1 MADNQSMN
9 ATLEAV
15 FKNLCPNCSGDI
27 SSIRLIKGLP
37 CEKCLSEEIDG
48 KGALCRLS
56 NLEGLKE
63 FCNLNQ
69 EYTEWEETFKKYVG
83 FEPWELQKFW
93 AKKLLLK
100 RSFALLAPT
109 GIGKTSWG
117 FASAIYFAKHNKKS
131 YIVLPTRLLLL
142 QSYEK
147 LKGKVPDK
155 DLLVIGI
162 EESKKEK
169 DQNKERLAN
178 GQFKVLVTTSMF
190 LYKNVDLIPRDF
202 SFIFVDDVDS
212 FLKTAKNIDK
222 ALYLLGFEPRDIE
235 LAMKYIRM
243 RRNITEE
250 NTEEI
255 NSLREQVRRISKKA
269 KGVMVVSSA
278 TSNPKSERIKLF
290 KELLAFDVGRPVFYL
305 RNVEDIYEHVGPDQA
320 KLESVLVEKIKQFGD
335 GGLVFVSSD
344 YGKEKVDELKALFQR
359 FGITSE
365 SYENF
370 SEEILEKYK
379 NKEIQVLIGI
389 SSYRNP
395 LARGLDLP
403 EIIRYAVF
411 YGVPKI
417 VVSLDL
423 EGNVKHILLALS
435 TLRPL
440 IARDRELENWT
451 PTVDRWM
458 KELSKLGNIANPPK
472 ERVEKLREEI
482 KNFILSEKV
491 ASKIKSADDI
501 SLRQEDGKWY
511 LVVADVT
518 GYLQASGRTS
528 RLFVGGISKGLSYLL
543 VDDKKVFNNLIRKL
557 RWWFSSDV
565 VFKDA
570 QSVDLESIIEQINS
584 DRERVRKKEGRR
596 DDFLKPVLVIVE
608 SPHKARTIAN
618 FFGKPISRSLEGHEL
633 YEVITEDKYV
643 VITASFGHVFDLN
656 KEEGYFGVLENASN
670 GRVKYVP
677 IYETIEGKENIV
689 DAIREASK
697 EFEQILIATDPD
709 TEGEKISWDLK
720 NLCSVYAM
728 NIKRMEFHEVTK
740 RAILNALREHRDVDE
755 DLVKAQVVRRIS
767 DRWVGFELSQLLQK
781 TFGRSNLSAGRVQ
794 TPVLGWVIE
803 RAKES
808 QQKKYLVTISK
819 DGLELKF
826 EFENKEEAERFYNEI
841 KTAEVIKGEEKT
853 IEKAPLP
860 PYTTDVI
867 LKDASEKY
875 RLSVSRTMEVLQDL
889 FERGFI
895 TYHRTDSTRVSD
907 FGINVAKEYIS
918 ENFGE
923 TFFKPRTWGEGGA
936 HECIRPTRALD
947 IEDIKSMIYSGE
959 LEGFTKDHIAIY
971 DLIFKRFIASQMK
984 NVILKGYD
992 VTFKV
997 VNKTQ
1002 EMEVYEDIVE
1012 EGFNKFFPIK
1022 LVKVP
1027 EGSID
1032 VSNNKFIRA
1041 VPKVYPFTQ
1050 GSLVEEMK
1058 KRGLGRPST
1067 YATIVSRLLE
1077 RGYVIERNGFLLPTP
1092 LGERVYQFFNS
1103 DKEKFKFVS
1112 ENFTRE
1118 LEKLMDKVE
1127 TAQANYQ
1134 EILRSLKA
1142 ELEKI

>member
-1 MADNQSMN
+1 MDIVTQQPT
-9 ATLEAV
+9 TLEAI
-15 FKNLCPNCSGDI
+15 FKQLCPNCGGDI
-27 SSIRLIKGLP
+27 SSTRLVKGLP
-37 CEKCLSEEIDG
+37 CENCLKEDIEG
-48 KGALCRLS
+48 KEALCRLS
-56 NLEGLKE
+56 NLKGLKG
-63 FCNLNQ
+63 FCNLNE
-69 EYTEWEETFKKYVG
+69 EYEEWEKTFRKYVG

-117 FASAIYFAKHNKKS
+117 FASAIYFAKHNKKT
-131 YIVLPTRLLLL
+131 YIILPTKLLVL

-147 LKGKVPDK
+147 LKDK
-155 DLLVIGI
+155 LPAEDLLVIGI

-178 GQFKVLVTTSMF
+178 GQFKILVTTSMF

-235 LAMKYIRM
+235 LTMKYIRM
-243 RRNITEE
+243 RRNVTEE
-250 NTEEI
+250 NAEEI
-255 NSLREQVRRISKKA
+255 NSLREQVKRISKKA

-278 TSNPKSERIKLF
+278 TSNPKSERIRLF
-290 KELLAFDVGRPVFYL
+290 KELLSFDVGRPVFYL
-305 RNVEDIYEHVGPDQA
+305 RNVEDVYEDVGA
-320 KLESVLVEKIKQFGD
+320 KQTILDSMLVEKVKQFGD

-344 YGKEKVDELKALFQR
+344 YGKEKVDELKELLNKH
-359 FGITSE
+359 GISSE

-370 SEEILEKYK
+370 SEEVLERYK
-379 NKEIQVLIGI
+379 NREIQVLIGI

-395 LARGLDLP
+395 LARGLDIP
-403 EIIRYAVF
+403 EVIRYAIF

-423 EGNVKHILLALS
+423 EGNVKHILLAIS

-440 IARDRELENWT
+440 IARDKELEKWT
-451 PTVDRWM
+451 PTIDKWM
-458 KELSKLGNIANPPK
+458 KELTKLGNIANPPK
-472 ERVEKLREEI
+472 DRVEQLREEI
-482 KNFILSEKV
+482 KRFILSEEIIK
-491 ASKIKSADDI
+491 KINSADDVT
-501 SLRQEDGKWY
+501 LRQEDGKWY

-528 RLFVGGISKGLSYLL
+528 RLFVGGITKGLSYVL

-565 VFKDA
+565 VFKQA
-570 QSVDLESIIEQINS
+570 QSVDFGALMEEIDN
-584 DRERVRKKEGRR
+584 DRERVRRKEGRR

-656 KEEGYFGVLENASN
+656 KEVGYYGVLESSNN
-670 GRVKYVP
+670 GRGKYVP
-677 IYETIEGKENIV
+677 VYETIEGKESIV
-689 DAIREASK
+689 NAIREASK

-720 NLCSVYAM
+720 NLCSVYAK

-740 RAILNALREHRDVDE
+740 RAILNALREHREVDE
-755 DLVKAQVVRRIS
+755 NLVKAQVVRRIS
-767 DRWVGFELSQLLQK
+767 DRWVGFELSQLIQRL
-781 TFGRSNLSAGRVQ
+781 FGRSNLSAGRVQ

-808 QQKKYLVTISK
+808 QQKKYVVTISK
-819 DGLELKF
+819 DGLDLKF
-826 EFENKEEAERFYNEI
+826 EFEEKYEAEKFFNEI
-841 KTAEVIKGEEKT
+841 KVVKVTKGEEKR
-853 IEKAPLP
+853 IEKSPLP
-860 PYTTDVI
+860 PYTTDVV

-875 RLSVSRTMEVLQDL
+875 KLSVSRTMEVLQDL

-907 FGINVAKEYIS
+907 FGMNVAKEYIS
-918 ENFGE
+918 ETFGE
-923 TFFKPRTWGEGGA
+923 EFFKPRTWGEGGA

-947 IEDIKSMIYSGE
+947 IEDIKAMIYSGE

-984 NVILKGYD
+984 NVVLKGYD
-992 VTFKV
+992 VKFEV
-997 VNKTQ
+997 VDKTQ
-1002 EMEVYEDIVE
+1002 EVEVYEEIIE
-1012 EGFNKFFPIK
+1012 EGFNKVFPIK
-1022 LVKVP
+1022 LVRIP
-1027 EGSID
+1027 QGTIE
-1032 VSNNKFIRA
+1032 VSANKFMRA
-1041 VPKVYPFTQ
+1041 IPKVYPFTQ

-1077 RGYVIERNGFLLPTP
+1077 RGYVIERNGYLLPTT
-1092 LGERVYQFFNS
+1092 LGEKVYNFFNS
-1103 DKEKFKFVS
+1103 DREKFKFVS
-1112 ENFTRE
+1112 EDFTRE
-1118 LEKLMDKVE
+1118 LEVLMDKVE
-1127 TAQANYQ
+1127 SGEEDYQ
-1134 EILRSLKA
+1134 QILRSLKA